1 MATVTE
7 TKVKT
12 APVTDAAAIHNA
24 GINERYLRLKNAIDE
39 QFEEAKA
46 QATATRAS
54 TLAPERPM
62 ERVETPTQTV
72 EYGHTRVDSEL
83 FTAATLDKTL
93 ERNAHLY
100 AQPEISA
107 PTPTVE
113 TAAETY
119 SLNMSAVKKAVAAF
133 VGTVAVMLTAIGI
146 NTQIIKATELKI
158 AAVQQ
163 RNAEVVAQIA
173 AIEEQIAY
181 ERSEEVIA
189 DFAQANGMVKGN

>member
-1 MATVTE
+1 
-7 TKVKT
+7 
-12 APVTDAAAIHNA
+12 
-24 GINERYLRLKNAIDE
+24 
-39 QFEEAKA
+39 
-46 QATATRAS
+46 
-54 TLAPERPM
+54 M

-100 AQPEISA
+100 AQPETSA